1 MIVRFS
7 FYKILLGKDEKWL
20 EEQMNN
26 KKYRN
31 KHEKNRHVFHTIGQ
45 QMK

>member
-7 FYKILLGKDEKWL
+7 FYKIRPGKDEKWL

-31 KHEKNRHVFHTIGQ
+31 KHEKNMYVFHTIGQ